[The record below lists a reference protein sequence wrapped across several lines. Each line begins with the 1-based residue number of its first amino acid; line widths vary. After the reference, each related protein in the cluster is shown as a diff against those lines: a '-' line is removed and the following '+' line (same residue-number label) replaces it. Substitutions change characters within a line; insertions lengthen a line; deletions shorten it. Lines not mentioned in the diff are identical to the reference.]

1 MGKNLDKS
9 AVLDRIK
16 EHYSLRGNADLA
28 RFLGVA
34 PNTITNW
41 YNRLTFDID
50 AIYTCLLYTSPS
62 PRDTR

>member
-34 PNTITNW
+34 PNTITN
-41 YNRLTFDID
+41 LSLIH
-50 AIYTCLLYTSPS
+50 I
-62 PRDTR
+62 